1 MMKIVFPI
9 LMLAATAVIFW
20 RGICLAATLNRHL
33 WLDHHFKFVGFSAS
47 IALSVGGAV
56 GVLLGWGCGQY
67 LLLIGVAGWFFFD
80 RRENR

>member
-1 MMKIVFPI
+1 MMKIAFLI

-20 RGICLAATLNRHL
+20 RGIGLAATLNRHQ
-33 WLDHHFKFVGFSAS
+33 LDHHFKFVGFSAS

-80 RRENR
+80 RRANR